1 MRSWS
6 EDLDVHTPEDISAV
20 AIKAGMADTEVAE
33 CLKDMKSEEIK
44 QTLKVSDSWHMF
56 SILCFL
62 ECNTRSCG

>member
-6 EDLDVHTPEDISAV
+6 EDLDVHTPEDITAV

-33 CLKDMKSEEIK
+33 CLKDMKNEEIK
-44 QTLKVSDSWHMF
+44 QILKVSDNLHRF

-62 ECNTRSCG
+62 ECDTRSCG